1 MPTETLPLVDRKAV
15 KYHIIAGFIFF
26 YVSLFAGLL
35 YALQLSQYYPFP
47 GIELL
52 SPGRV
57 RMLHTNGVAYGFLFN
72 LFIAA
77 MHWIIPRLT
86 GNPVLSKALTWIV
99 FWAWQGIV
107 GATAFGLLTGR
118 AQAIEWGETPV
129 WIDPVVV
136 VGAALLIVNSAT
148 PILKVAKRKLYVTLW
163 YFSAMM
169 VWLPLTY
176 VMGNFVPQYFVPG
189 AGGAAVTGLYIHD
202 LVGLTVTPLGW
213 GMMYYFVPIILKR
226 PIWSHTLSLVGFWG
240 LAFFYPLN
248 GVHHFFWSPIPM
260 YAQYGAV
267 MSTIAVEIVVF
278 TVIVNFFMTIR
289 GKTDM
294 LRTNIPLRWF
304 YTGMVLYFTTCFQ
317 CAFQTTLTLQ
327 KLIHFSDWVP
337 GHAHLVMLGV
347 FGFWLIG
354 MTEYLWPRLVG
365 NEIYSRKLS
374 VSAYWLAT
382 GGLVVMFLDL
392 MVAGVAQG
400 YLWMNLA
407 QWEKSLV
414 LSMPF
419 WHIRTVAGTAIIAG
433 LMLFGY
439 NLWMTAKTANP
450 VKAEGASGEPTQ
462 AEDGASEAAPSAAK
476 TAASL

>member
-1 MPTETLPLVDRKAV
+1 MPTETVPLVDRKAV
-15 KYHIIAGFIFF
+15 KYHIIFGFVFF

-35 YALQLSQYYPFP
+35 YALQLSRYYPFP
-47 GIELL
+47 GVELL

-57 RMLHTNGVAYGFLFN
+57 RMIHTNGVAYGFLFN

-77 MHWIIPRLT
+77 LLWIVPRLT
-86 GNPVLSKALTWIV
+86 GKPVLSKGLTWFV
-99 FWAWQGIV
+99 LVAWQVIV
-107 GATAFGLLTGR
+107 GATAFGLAIGH

-136 VGAALLIVNSAT
+136 VGAAALIANVAT
-148 PILKVAKRKLYVTLW
+148 PILKIAKRKLYVSLW
-163 YFSAMM
+163 YFSAML

-213 GMMYYFVPIILKR
+213 GMMYYFVPVILKR

-289 GKTDM
+289 GQTDL

-304 YTGMVLYFTTCFQ
+304 YTGMVFYFTTCFQ
-317 CAFQTTLTLQ
+317 CAFHTTLTLQ

-347 FGFWLIG
+347 FAFWLVG
-354 MTEYLWPRLVG
+354 MTEYLWPKLVG
-365 NEIYSRKLS
+365 NAIYSRKLS
-374 VSAYWLAT
+374 VASYWLAT

-392 MVAGVAQG
+392 LVAGVAQG

-407 QWEKSLV
+407 QWEKSIV

-419 WHIRTVAGTAIIAG
+419 WHIRTVAGTAIVAG
-433 LMLFGY
+433 FMLFGY
-439 NLWMTAKTANP
+439 NLWMTAKTP
-450 VKAEGASGEPTQ
+450 SPRTAEGTGPVSGKRPADTTE
-462 AEDGASEAAPSAAK
+462 EAPSAASSS
-476 TAASL
+476 AS

>member
-1 MPTETLPLVDRKAV
+1 MPTEAIPLVDRKAV
-15 KYHIIAGFIFF
+15 KYHIIAGFAFF

-35 YALQLSQYYPFP
+35 YALQLSRYYPFP
-47 GIELL
+47 GVELL

-86 GNPVLSKALTWIV
+86 GKPVLSRVLSHLI

-107 GATAFGLLTGR
+107 GATAFGLLTGH

-169 VWLPLTY
+169 VWMPLTY
-176 VMGNFVPQYFVPG
+176 IMGNFVPQYFVPG
-189 AGGAAVTGLYIHD
+189 AGGAAVTGLFIHD

-213 GMMYYFVPIILKR
+213 GMMYYFVPVILKR

-289 GKTDM
+289 GQTDL

-304 YTGMVLYFTTCFQ
+304 YTGMVFYFITCFQ
-317 CAFQTTLTLQ
+317 CAFHTTLTLQ

-347 FGFWLIG
+347 FAFWLIG
-354 MTEYLWPRLVG
+354 MTEYLWPKLVG
-365 NEIYSRKLS
+365 NPMYSRKLS
-374 VSAYWLAT
+374 VAAYWLAV
-382 GGLVVMFLDL
+382 GGLFTMFLDL
-392 MVAGVAQG
+392 LVAGVAQG

-407 QWEKSLV
+407 QWEKSIV

-419 WHIRTVAGTAIIAG
+419 WHIRTLAGTAIVVGI
-433 LMLFGY
+433 LLFGY
-439 NLWMTAKTANP
+439 NLWMTAKNP
-450 VKAEGASGEPTQ
+450 GTRSVEAGPESGKRPVDENP
-462 AEDGASEAAPSAAK
+462 EEAASAASS
-476 TAASL
+476 SLS